1 MAGKREDTVSMLP
14 IPGPSAEEGIVKDDE
29 TTTKEIPIL
38 AVTDA
43 TRATVIGIMILP
55 ECIGKEEGTVEE
67 RKEGAKDGRRA
78 LQSPLDMIPSW
89 RTRIGKAQQPSGS
102 RGRFPAKRMT
112 DSQS

>member
-14 IPGPSAEEGIVKDDE
+14 IPGHSVEEGIAKAEE

-43 TRATVIGIMILP
+43 TRATVIGITILP
-55 ECIGKEEGTVEE
+55 ECIRKEEGTMEE
-67 RKEGAKDGRRA
+67 RKEGVKDGRRA

-89 RTRIGKAQQPSGS
+89 RTRIGKAQKPSGS